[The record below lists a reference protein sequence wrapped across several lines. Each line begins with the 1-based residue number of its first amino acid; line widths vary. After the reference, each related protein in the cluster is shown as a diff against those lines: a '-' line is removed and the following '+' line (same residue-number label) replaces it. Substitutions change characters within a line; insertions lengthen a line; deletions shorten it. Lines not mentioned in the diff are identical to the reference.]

1 MTFSEYD
8 CSPLVSLW
16 RFSRPSQLSP
26 EKSLELSC
34 FVFVLCYASPLEEK
48 PALYSAKFLAI
59 HSKNVK
65 VSGMII
71 GLKGMKNDIG
81 RHYDYPISIFGGLG
95 GHGLILGSNCEF
107 CAQNSSSI
115 FTCPCVGTNVRSL

>member
-48 PALYSAKFLAI
+48 PALYSAKFLAL

-81 RHYDYPISIFGGLG
+81 RHYDYPIYLYLVVWGVMDQAFSVW
-95 GHGLILGSNCEF
+95 GSNCTYSANLCHF
-107 CAQNSSSI
+107 
-115 FTCPCVGTNVRSL
+115 

>member
-1 MTFSEYD
+1 MTISEYD
-8 CSPLVSLW
+8 CSLLVSLW
-16 RFSRPSQLSP
+16 RFSRPNQLSP

-81 RHYDYPISIFGGLG
+81 RHYDYPISIFSGLG
-95 GHGLILGSNCEF
+95 V
-107 CAQNSSSI
+107 
-115 FTCPCVGTNVRSL
+115 TD